1 MTIFS
6 ECELCRCWGG
16 AKGYDDAMGDLG
28 HELWFGAFVTPDAT
42 QHEAVI
48 ALAQLADALGLDL
61 LGVQDHPYQPR
72 LLDTWALLAAL
83 AGQTT
88 RIRLV
93 PDVLNLA
100 LRPPAVLARAAASL
114 DILSGGR
121 VELGLG
127 AGAFP
132 DGVAAMG
139 GPRRSP
145 QRAVAA
151 LGEAIAVLRALWTPG
166 RAATFGSM

>member
-1 MTIFS
+1 MS
-6 ECELCRCWGG
+6 
-16 AKGYDDAMGDLG
+16 DLG
-28 HELWFGAFVTPDAT
+28 HELWFGAFLTPDAAQADT
-42 QHEAVI
+42 I
-48 ALAQLADALGLDL
+48 IGLAQLADELGLDL

-72 LLDTWALLAAL
+72 FLDTWTLLSAL

-114 DILSGGR
+114 DILSNGR

-127 AGAFP
+127 A
-132 DGVAAMG
+132 
-139 GPRRSP
+139 
-145 QRAVAA
+145 
-151 LGEAIAVLRALWTPG
+151 
-166 RAATFGSM
+166 